1 MDGRPVPLRY
11 LLDSNV
17 LSEPT
22 KQRPNPRVTERLL
35 SDWSQI
41 AMAAPTWNE
50 LLYGLYRLPPSAQR
64 SRLEEYLFRELAPTL
79 PILPYDTDAAQW
91 HAEERARLERA
102 GRRPPFVDGQI
113 AAVAYA
119 NGLTLVTANLADYA
133 NFQGITI
140 EDWTA

>member
-1 MDGRPVPLRY
+1 MDDRSVDLRY

-22 KQRPNPRVTERLL
+22 KQRPNRRVTERLL

-41 AMAAPTWNE
+41 ATAAPAWNE
-50 LLYGLYRLPPSAQR
+50 LLYGLYRLPPSARR
-64 SRLEEYLFRELAPTL
+64 SRLEEYIFRELAPTL
-79 PILPYDTDAAQW
+79 PILPYDTYAARW
-91 HAEERARLERA
+91 HAAERARLERA

-133 NFQGITI
+133 NFRGITI